1 MIFTVTLNP
10 AVDKTVV
17 IPDFKAGTVNR
28 IQCIRQDAGG
38 KGLNVSKCLE
48 AMNEPSTRFCSPA
61 VLPDNIL
68 KILL

>member
-48 AMNEPSTRFCSPA
+48 AMN
-61 VLPDNIL
+61 
-68 KILL
+68 

>member
-28 IQCIRQDAGG
+28 IQCIRQDALGG
-38 KGLNVSKCLE
+38 
-48 AMNEPSTRFCSPA
+48 TRPLSSDLRSSIIIIRDGGAPA
-61 VLPDNIL
+61 SGMKWW
-68 KILL
+68 KI